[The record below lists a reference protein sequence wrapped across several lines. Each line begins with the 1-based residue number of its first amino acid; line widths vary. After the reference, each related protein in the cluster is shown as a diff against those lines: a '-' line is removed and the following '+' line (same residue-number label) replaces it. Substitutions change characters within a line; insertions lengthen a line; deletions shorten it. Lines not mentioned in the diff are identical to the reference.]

1 MEPILFDGAN
11 VIMGK
16 DQPEYV
22 PLPAYKAPDGTV
34 TTCWKLTPEELKQVN
49 ETGVIWLST
58 LTFNQPLQ
66 PILLCAEKP
75 PIANEDERHENIPDK
90 LR

>member
-1 MEPILFDGAN
+1 MEPILFEGAN

-16 DQPEYV
+16 DQPEYL
-22 PLPAYKAPDGTV
+22 PLPAYKTPDGTV
-34 TTCWKLTPEELKQVN
+34 TTCWKLTPEELKQVQ

-66 PILLCAEKP
+66 PILLYADKP
-75 PIANEDERHENIPDK
+75 TISE
-90 LR
+90 